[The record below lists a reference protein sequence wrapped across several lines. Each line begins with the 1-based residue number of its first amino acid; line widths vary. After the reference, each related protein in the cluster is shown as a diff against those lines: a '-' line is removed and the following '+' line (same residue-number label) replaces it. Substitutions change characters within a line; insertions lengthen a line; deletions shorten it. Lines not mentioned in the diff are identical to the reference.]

1 MQHAWTVEVEETI
14 VISHPAW
21 RGLEHHT
28 VSPASYIDHTIQ
40 VRRFFLVRRKGLTSD
55 CSQLLKIMWESDLRQ
70 LLPEPLISRAACE
83 WILECLFDIARVRLP
98 LHPPLAH
105 AHPLRCAY
113 KRKRKR
119 RDPNRS
125 SWRSRLWL
133 FVGRRGRLDSR
144 WNVWEQD
151 SGIWIRIAL

>member
-70 LLPEPLISRAACE
+70 LLREALISRAA
-83 WILECLFDIARVRLP
+83 RVDPRM
-98 LHPPLAH
+98 
-105 AHPLRCAY
+105 PLRH
-113 KRKRKR
+113 
-119 RDPNRS
+119 
-125 SWRSRLWL
+125 RSRTSSSPSSPCACSPSSVCLQEKAEEEGPQPL
-133 FVGRRGRLDSR
+133 ELEVQIVALRRKER
-144 WNVWEQD
+144 
-151 SGIWIRIAL
+151 AT